1 VLIPNVENPNGW
13 RIMFYLGG
21 IPILFALLALRF
33 LPESPRWLESK
44 GRWLESEAVLASIE
58 TRAVRSTGSPLAPI
72 AADEPTVK
80 AAPLHPLGAVFHRPY
95 LKRSMT
101 LWVTFGGTFFIF
113 YSIQTFMPTAVTSM
127 GYSLT
132 SAFAF
137 TAVIVGVSIPGK
149 FLEAWVVERWGR
161 KPVIIGFT
169 VTAGIAAL
177 AFGFVRG
184 ALPILVLGCL
194 MSFFGI
200 AADPAVKT
208 YTAESYPTE
217 IRAWG
222 VATTEGFGRLISG
235 VIGPSFIPVLLAH
248 DGAGAAYAL
257 VGSVALL
264 AMVIFTIFGRETRGL
279 TLEQS
284 ARLSA
289 EILPP
294 EPRTKTGHSKGQPLV
309 PSLLDSQVD

>member
-1 VLIPNVENPNGW
+1 
-13 RIMFYLGG
+13 M
-21 IPILFALLALRF
+21 
-33 LPESPRWLESK
+33 
-44 GRWLESEAVLASIE
+44 
-58 TRAVRSTGSPLAPI
+58 
-72 AADEPTVK
+72 
-80 AAPLHPLGAVFHRPY
+80 
-95 LKRSMT
+95 
-101 LWVTFGGTFFIF
+101 
-113 YSIQTFMPTAVTSM
+113 
-127 GYSLT
+127 
-132 SAFAF
+132 
-137 TAVIVGVSIPGK
+137 
-149 FLEAWVVERWGR
+149 
-161 KPVIIGFT
+161 
-169 VTAGIAAL
+169 

-257 VGSVALL
+257 VGSVALF
-264 AMVIFTIFGRETRGL
+264 AMVVFAVFGRETKGL

-284 ARLSA
+284 ARLSTA
-289 EILPP
+289 V
-294 EPRTKTGHSKGQPLV
+294 EPIEHR
-309 PSLLDSQVD
+309 